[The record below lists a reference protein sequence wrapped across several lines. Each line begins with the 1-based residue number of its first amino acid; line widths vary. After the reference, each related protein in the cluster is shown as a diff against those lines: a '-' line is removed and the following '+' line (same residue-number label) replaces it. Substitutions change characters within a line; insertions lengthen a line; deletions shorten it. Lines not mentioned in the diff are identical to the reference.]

1 MHKHLLATVAGLVT
15 SSFLV
20 SCGGAD
26 NPASTTPSSTTSSST
41 TQDISSLSLLKTIEI
56 ADAARPEIIRTT
68 DRVFVVCL
76 VLSPSRTFR
85 VNIYNGDMTAIVN
98 SATLVSND
106 ATYGD
111 PTDIR
116 VISDGAYLYAFYETL
131 NGAQKKTY
139 LFGAKYALDDNFTRA
154 AYTGA
159 LAQSA
164 GDTVAVAGDEKLD
177 DPAPMLSGDDLTVMT
192 RIKSTLAQSGET
204 IYRFR
209 KFDKSLQQKEYS
221 PGVTT
226 FDIDLSAYADGEAR
240 QSSIILENNYYYL
253 TVQTAVGPSSIGN
266 DNIIWSIPANLLIV
280 KLDSNFGFVESR
292 TVSAETGY
300 TEGYVTGLRSDGKYF
315 YVTYNHVKLGTEFSS
330 VIKIFD
336 KNWNA
341 VVTEKYKSVASGG
354 LRPSIEISTN
364 QVIAGN
370 DEEGA
375 AKAVIYVFNKQ

>member
-1 MHKHLLATVAGLVT
+1 MQKHLLAIVAGLVT
-15 SSFLV
+15 LSFLV
-20 SCGGAD
+20 SCGGSN
-26 NPASTTPSSTTSSST
+26 NPTSTTPSTTP
-41 TQDISSLSLLKTIEI
+41 DISSLSLLKTVEI
-56 ADAARPEIIRTT
+56 ANAARPEIIQTT
-68 DRVFVVCL
+68 DRVFVVYL
-76 VLSPSRTFR
+76 DLSSSRTFR
-85 VNIYNGDMTAIVN
+85 VNIYNSDMTAIVN

-106 ATYGD
+106 ATYGA

-116 VISDGAYLYAFYETL
+116 VISDGTYLYAFYETV

-139 LFGAKYALDDNFTRA
+139 LFGAKYALDDNFTRV

-159 LAQSA
+159 LAQSTEY
-164 GDTVAVAGDEKLD
+164 TVAVAGDEKLD
-177 DPAPMLSGDDLTVMT
+177 DPAPMLNGDDLTVMT

-221 PGVTT
+221 PGETT
-226 FDIDLSAYADGEAR
+226 FDLNLSSYADGEAR
-240 QSSIILENNYYYL
+240 QSSIIFEDNYYYL

-266 DNIIWSIPANLLIV
+266 DNVIWSIPANLLIV

-300 TEGYVTGLRSDGKYF
+300 TEGYVTGLRSDSKYF

-336 KNWNA
+336 KNWIA
-341 VVTEKYKSVASGG
+341 VLTEKYKSVVSGG

-375 AKAVIYVFNKQ
+375 AKATIYVFNKQ